1 MKFLDWFRRSKDK
14 KTVTKESNANKR
26 SKYNESL
33 QLQLIGLRIGLGMTQ
48 EEFAELTGAELSL
61 IRELDK
67 NIEDITV
74 GELQTIL
81 TNTNTGARL
90 VIKKRDDKFTRFYDR

>member
-1 MKFLDWFRRSKDK
+1 MKFLERFRKSSDK
-14 KTVTKESNANKR
+14 KAEAKESNENKI
-26 SKYNESL
+26 SKYNENL
-33 QLQLIGLRIGLGMTQ
+33 LLQLIGLRIGLGMTQ
-48 EEFAELTGAELSL
+48 EEFAELTGTELSV

-81 TNTNTGARL
+81 ANTNTGARL
-90 VIKKRDDKFTRFYDR
+90 VIKKRDDRFTRFYDR

>member
-1 MKFLDWFRRSKDK
+1 MKFLERFRKSAGK
-14 KTVTKESNANKR
+14 KAVAKESNANKI
-26 SKYNESL
+26 SKYNENL

-48 EEFAELTGAELSL
+48 EEFAELTGADLSI

-81 TNTNTGARL
+81 ANTNTGARL
-90 VIKKRDDKFTRFYDR
+90 VIKKRDDKFTRFYS

>member
-14 KTVTKESNANKR
+14 KTVTKESNANKL